1 MLAFTL
7 PLCRGEGLRE
17 PVTLVDALNG
27 ALAVGNELGL
37 RSDEALGAELNDED
51 KDCGGDGVA
60 LPHCEPDAEGWSLT
74 ELLGVAVEMPDCV
87 AHVEA
92 DGDIAPEP
100 ESHAE

>member
-1 MLAFTL
+1 M
-7 PLCRGEGLRE
+7 
-17 PVTLVDALNG
+17 
-27 ALAVGNELGL
+27 
-37 RSDEALGAELNDED
+37 
-51 KDCGGDGVA
+51 A
-60 LPHCEPDAEGWSLT
+60 LPHCEPDAEEWSLT